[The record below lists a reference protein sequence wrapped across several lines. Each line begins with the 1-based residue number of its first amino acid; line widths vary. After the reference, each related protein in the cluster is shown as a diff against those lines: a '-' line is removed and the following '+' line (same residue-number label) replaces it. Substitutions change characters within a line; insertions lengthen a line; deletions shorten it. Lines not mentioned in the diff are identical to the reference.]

1 MKKNITLVLSG
12 GGARGIAHIG
22 VIEELVRM
30 GYTINSISGTSM
42 GALVGGIYAVG
53 KLDEFKQW
61 LFKINK
67 QRIFQLIDF
76 SFSSQ
81 GLVKGERIFREI
93 KTFIPDAN
101 IEDLIIPY
109 AATAYDIANYRE
121 VVFKQGSLFNAIRA
135 SISIPTVLTPVVM
148 GNAVLV
154 DGGVANNVPINNAI
168 RSENDLLVAVHVNA
182 EVVDN
187 KISVTHEKDLKA
199 LQLMD
204 DHELHSKG
212 KERTKRLNYFNLVN
226 NTMATM
232 TNHMST
238 LMMEQTPPDALIE
251 ISRDCCGIFEFYRAQ
266 ELVEIGRQA
275 FRDKVEEIER
285 LATLKE

>member
-22 VIEELVRM
+22 VIEELLQA
-30 GYTINSISGTSM
+30 GYIISSISGTSM
-42 GALVGGIYAVG
+42 GALVGGIYAVNR
-53 KLDEFKQW
+53 LSEFKEW
-61 LFKINK
+61 LYKVNK

-81 GLVKGERIFREI
+81 GLVKGERIFREM
-93 KTFIPDAN
+93 KAFIPDAN
-101 IEDLIIPY
+101 IEDLSVNY
-109 AATAYDIANYRE
+109 TATAFDIANYRE
-121 VVFKQGSLFNAIRA
+121 VVFRQGSLFNAIRA

-182 EVVDN
+182 DVPDS
-187 KISVTHEKDLKA
+187 KISLAHEKDLKA
-199 LQLMD
+199 LHLVAEHD
-204 DHELHSKG
+204 LHPTG
-212 KERTKRLNYFNLVN
+212 KERTKKFNYFNLVN
-226 NTMATM
+226 NTIVTM
-232 TNHMST
+232 TNHISS
-238 LMMEQTPPDALIE
+238 MMMDQTPPDVLIE
-251 ISRDCCGIFEFYRAQ
+251 ISRTSCGVFEFYRAK

-275 FRDKVEEIER
+275 FHSQAEKIEK
-285 LATLKE
+285 LATTK